1 MQMMCYA
8 KGSHRI
14 KKGTFFCQL
23 KNSGTFLLSL
33 PYQKPVWECLG
44 KDREISKWG
53 WRDSIMMFDS
63 RAPYISS
70 GTVTVDHCSVSTK
83 IINDLRNKSRKEIWK
98 QLGRSK
104 TIKQMQL
111 RSVFFFF

>member
-1 MQMMCYA
+1 
-8 KGSHRI
+8 
-14 KKGTFFCQL
+14 
-23 KNSGTFLLSL
+23 
-33 PYQKPVWECLG
+33 
-44 KDREISKWG
+44 
-53 WRDSIMMFDS
+53 MMFDS

-83 IINDLRNKSRKEIWK
+83 IINDLRNKSHKEIWK

-111 RSVFFFF
+111 RSVVFFF